1 MGVHSLKIEG
11 LPNLSTIAHAPRR
24 FIVKLSMRRCGQTV
38 RYQPAGNSGRSGARG
53 YTEGFLRRH
62 THDDYQNYD
71 TVIQSL
77 TASSLLVSLPVS
89 AGRPRGG
96 SGEK

>member
-1 MGVHSLKIEG
+1 MTPLREPFDTSLLETLEG
-11 LPNLSTIAHAPRR
+11 LAH
-24 FIVKLSMRRCGQTV
+24 
-38 RYQPAGNSGRSGARG
+38 RG

-71 TVIQSL
+71 TVIRFL

-89 AGRPRGG
+89 ARG
-96 SGEK
+96 SSRR

>member
-11 LPNLSTIAHAPRR
+11 RTKSFTIAHAPRR
-24 FIVKLSMRRCGQTV
+24 FTVKLSMTQLRETI
-38 RYQPAGNSGRSGARG
+38 RYQPAGNSGRSGASWL
-53 YTEGFLRRH
+53 YEGFLRRH
-62 THDDYQNYD
+62 THDDYQNYEYGY
-71 TVIQSL
+71 SFL

-89 AGRPRGG
+89 ARGTSRG